1 MPTPPR
7 STESFKS
14 KKTTSSSTTNHRS
27 NGGGGTAT
35 TASKFN
41 SPRGS
46 SKTPKKE
53 ASTPHG
59 GSLPRSPISTSSSR
73 PLYRRSSSSNRFMSR
88 SHEERNLAGLQNSSR
103 KPLGGPPA
111 VEIKKK
117 LLNNNNNNNG
127 KSQVRVME
135 QRLNEVDWSP
145 NASSNSIH
153 DPKDCLIRS
162 LESEVEQ
169 QKLLRLTDAKQVE
182 AKAARIK
189 DWVTNKLRELEEQ
202 NDHLK
207 VQNIHCNEQMEL
219 LHNRL
224 EQLQVLSASTKSR
237 QTTSITSIEESSSKK
252 STEDQPIPTPRTAH
266 PRSNRP
272 ESESILLPNNGV
284 TSEGG
289 GVLGVTDVL
298 SRHQSLH
305 MSVAPIKKLSSKKI
319 KHHIMSEENH
329 DYSEI
334 YTPSNEEKVPR
345 AWVDSTCTEI
355 SDETPSSS
363 GGRTGSGDSGLTGL
377 SLPPPRPLHRFPSW
391 EDRIYQVASEGLTVN
406 SEAKMNFQR
415 GAFGCDI
422 NVPVYATVKGRASQ
436 IRSIPFTG
444 DSSDSSDNEDGGDTG
459 RGTTASSTSGEI
471 SLPSPRMT
479 TTTNST
485 SLYKHQHNTLTV
497 HSHVPTNK
505 TFVSS
510 GKLDTS
516 FDSDL
521 SNDYAIPPDASG
533 GVNSHMSTLERDSPR
548 REKSLEK
555 SGYLTKLGGK
565 IKSWKRRY
573 FVLKSGAL
581 SYWKSQHDTHRKP
594 QGLISLDESCR
605 VSRNQ
610 GSNTFEIATGSKTY
624 YLTADNQPV
633 MEDWVRVLQ
642 NVIQRNAL
650 QLLILEGQKPTLEGW
665 LKKVKHGHAKKCW
678 CVLIGKIFIYF
689 RTPND
694 QHPVGQINMRDSR
707 VEEVEN
713 ISDSD
718 SDEVA
723 SPNEPCTIGIFP
735 NLVNQGPTYLIFANK
750 TEKEDWL
757 YQLTVV
763 SGGDPK
769 AGTDFEQLIQK
780 LMEEDGDYNSVV
792 WRHPLMV
799 YSKEHIHSPLTTFT
813 SETLVDE
820 ALKLFKSLQLFM
832 TVVMDSAGIDYHVVL
847 AANAIQHCIDVPE
860 LHQELLCALIKQT
873 SRHCASSSKAHQG
886 MQSFL
891 MNASQLF
898 SCESNGG
905 SGGTQPKVLATPSGP
920 PVPSLAEATC
930 GSSISNLSSSSSN
943 SSSSKNPANCV
954 FIQGW
959 MLLAL
964 TVSIFVPKS
973 RKLLWFLRAH
983 LNKNKDQKT
992 ETGKYAAYC
1001 SRALERSV
1009 VNGPRHCKPSRME
1022 VLSIL
1027 LKNPDHHS
1035 LPHAVPVHFLNETYR
1050 VVGFDGSTTIAEF
1063 LRELNNDIGCRS
1075 VELNGFTIFS
1085 DDPFEKDID
1094 HALHM
1099 DDKVCDVISRW
1110 ETALREKG
1118 MGKFE
1123 NKKVIRFVYKNRL
1136 FWRKNISGEVDK
1148 ERLLFCYQ
1156 VSRQIVQGKFPL
1168 NKELA
1173 FEIAALMSQIHYG
1186 DFEKGS
1192 SKCGHSKEALERFF
1206 PGRYLSEE
1214 EEDFSSMETRLVDK
1228 WHSLSGKNSH
1238 DCVRIILNCT
1248 RKWQFFGAALFSVK
1262 MVNEDVPMSI
1272 WMSINEEGISILDH
1286 STMQLTSRYP
1296 YDSIVTFGGC
1306 QEDFM
1311 IVINQDADLHP
1322 RRCSQESQGSN
1333 AKLLFQTEKA
1343 IILEITLLVADYM
1356 NAIGKQAGPGL
1367 MPSTP
1372 KLMARH
1378 AVSSSGANSRMSNR
1392 GRLTSAPNTP
1402 HMMHKNHPSES
1413 CLSSNTNT
1421 LTPELSRSKKRQQ
1434 LDSGVA

>member
-1 MPTPPR
+1 M
-7 STESFKS
+7 EED
-14 KKTTSSSTTNHRS
+14 
-27 NGGGGTAT
+27 
-35 TASKFN
+35 N
-41 SPRGS
+41 SLNDLILQLSDLENRVI
-46 SKTPKKE
+46 E
-53 ASTPHG
+53 AET
-59 GSLPRSPISTSSSR
+59 RADDA
-73 PLYRRSSSSNRFMSR
+73 
-88 SHEERNLAGLQNSSR
+88 ED
-103 KPLGGPPA
+103 K
-111 VEIKKK
+111 
-117 LLNNNNNNNG
+117 
-127 KSQVRVME
+127 VRVME

-153 DPKDCLIRS
+153 DPKDRLIRS

-305 MSVAPIKKLSSKKI
+305 MSKIMTTLKFTLLPMKK
-319 KHHIMSEENH
+319 
-329 DYSEI
+329 
-334 YTPSNEEKVPR
+334 KVPR

-377 SLPPPRPLHRFPSW
+377 SPTSSASSSRFPSW

-422 NVPVYATVKGRASQ
+422 NVPRILQPLKGASQ

-459 RGTTASSTSGEI
+459 R
-471 SLPSPRMT
+471 
-479 TTTNST
+479 
-485 SLYKHQHNTLTV
+485 
-497 HSHVPTNK
+497 
-505 TFVSS
+505 
-510 GKLDTS
+510 DTS

-533 GVNSHMSTLERDSPR
+533 GVNSH
-548 REKSLEK
+548 
-555 SGYLTKLGGK
+555 
-565 IKSWKRRY
+565 I
-573 FVLKSGAL
+573 GAL

-624 YLTADNQPV
+624 YLTADNQPRYGRLGPSTTTKRYS
-633 MEDWVRVLQ
+633 EKRTTAL
-642 NVIQRNAL
+642 NSGRNAGVFSL
-650 QLLILEGQKPTLEGW
+650 
-665 LKKVKHGHAKKCW
+665 
-678 CVLIGKIFIYF
+678 GKYSFISE

-723 SPNEPCTIGIFP
+723 SPNEPF
-735 NLVNQGPTYLIFANK
+735 
-750 TEKEDWL
+750 
-757 YQLTVV
+757 V

-792 WRHPLMV
+792 LETSSHVPSIIYDCCDGLCWNRLSRGTG
-799 YSKEHIHSPLTTFT
+799 SKCNP
-813 SETLVDE
+813 
-820 ALKLFKSLQLFM
+820 K
-832 TVVMDSAGIDYHVVL
+832 
-847 AANAIQHCIDVPE
+847 HCIDVPE

-886 MQSFL
+886 MQVKRQSSFKHPKSFL

-920 PVPSLAEATC
+920 PVPSLAEAT
-930 GSSISNLSSSSSN
+930 S
-943 SSSSKNPANCV
+943 NCV

-1027 LKNPDHHS
+1027 LKKKNPDHHS
-1035 LPHAVPVHFLNETYR
+1035 LPHAVPVHFLNENLSSR
-1050 VVGFDGSTTIAEF
+1050 W
-1063 LRELNNDIGCRS
+1063 LRWIYNDCR
-1075 VELNGFTIFS
+1075 
-1085 DDPFEKDID
+1085 
-1094 HALHM
+1094 
-1099 DDKVCDVISRW
+1099 VCDVISR
-1110 ETALREKG
+1110 LGNGPSREG
-1118 MGKFE
+1118 NGK
-1123 NKKVIRFVYKNRL
+1123 KKNEKIRKLYDSCIK
-1136 FWRKNISGEVDK
+1136 IDYSGERIYLEKWDK

-1214 EEDFSSMETRLVDK
+1214 EEDFSSMETRL
-1228 WHSLSGKNSH
+1228 
-1238 DCVRIILNCT
+1238 
-1248 RKWQFFGAALFSVK
+1248 WQFFGAALFSVK

-1392 GRLTSAPNTP
+1392 VAVKKDSSWIVELLNQPFELRKSG
-1402 HMMHKNHPSES
+1402 KNES
-1413 CLSSNTNT
+1413 I
-1421 LTPELSRSKKRQQ
+1421 PEVVDDTVMVPINSVDRSTAEFSKIKEVIMEEYVN
-1434 LDSGVA
+1434 GT